1 MDRER
6 EYQNKNDCQNGNNEE
21 KTKTTEKM
29 DYLGWSGSEVN
40 GNKKLASSDQRL
52 GGMEVGFVR
61 SQGPRRTLVL
71 EEDEGRKGK
80 EKEVE
85 ENKKKKELIAA

>member
-1 MDRER
+1 M
-6 EYQNKNDCQNGNNEE
+6 
-21 KTKTTEKM
+21 
-29 DYLGWSGSEVN
+29 
-40 GNKKLASSDQRL
+40 ASSDQRL

>member
-1 MDRER
+1 M
-6 EYQNKNDCQNGNNEE
+6 
-21 KTKTTEKM
+21 
-29 DYLGWSGSEVN
+29 
-40 GNKKLASSDQRL
+40 ASSDQRL
-52 GGMEVGFVR
+52 GGMEVGFVT